1 MGPLRMTMSSHLG
14 RLAYYE
20 RIEWKWTLQDLEEA
34 SDVAYQDI
42 LKQMRSDMGGGGGER
57 PYCDPE

>member
-1 MGPLRMTMSSHLG
+1 MTMSSHLG

-42 LKQMRSDMGGGGGER
+42 LKQMRSDMGGGGWKTLLWPGVT
-57 PYCDPE
+57 